1 MDRVE
6 NEGVME
12 VVGLLLECLMK
23 CFAQQWTVQQ
33 CDKQVEGQYVVVVLV
48 VAAVPVFVLKVVENL
63 LVVHWAMTTAL

>member
-12 VVGLLLECLMK
+12 VVGLLLECLMN

-33 CDKQVEGQYVVVVLV
+33 CDKQVEGQYVVAVLV
-48 VAAVPVFVLKVVENL
+48 GAAAPVFVLKVIENS

>member
-1 MDRVE
+1 
-6 NEGVME
+6 
-12 VVGLLLECLMK
+12 MK

-48 VAAVPVFVLKVVENL
+48 VAAVPVFVLKVIENS